1 MLHGKCK
8 EIIKKLTAEKE
19 ALEKQ
24 LAASPENR
32 RKLQEQLDVVKSQL
46 EKMTALARDYKQ
58 KFENADREIERMKE
72 SVPQDY
78 AIFLRKHPG
87 GKKDEID
94 ILLHGGLCKVVSR
107 IKDVPVEDLKCGW
120 EIIMNQSG
128 NTAIATTKNLWR
140 WGSQVIFK
148 ANLTDELVLVSGH
161 SESDTQQCIL
171 APELRSVNLKQ
182 GDQLLNCGGLLVK
195 VLPKTEEANHD
206 IQSVKNLDFTKVGG
220 LSDQIEQIQEAL
232 LPFIEKEVYL
242 KVLKGED
249 MPKGIILDGPP
260 GCGKTLLARVIASY
274 LSRQKGK
281 DGYFIAITSTELIN
295 KYVGETE
302 RKMRELFDRAKEK
315 AMEGGLVVIFIDEID
330 ALLKDRNITEE
341 KEPWMAQSVAQF
353 CGLLDGVEAMT
364 DVLVI
369 GATNLKEKIDPAIL
383 RPGRLTVHIR
393 VPRPNREG
401 AREILKI
408 YLSSELPFARK
419 YFSEELYIYN
429 DYYGTEQQEM
439 IQLDKNPE
447 KIRDHFIDTI
457 LNRLFYTGEPKAVTL
472 DAGTNEPTELTIDNK
487 IEFAEDGRL
496 KLTYL
501 KDHLSGD
508 MLKNIVE
515 KARRIAFSRYFA
527 MKKQNPETKAEMF
540 KKDFFEAVDA
550 EYLRIATSLK
560 AVKTESGGQ
569 KDQIGFVKNKDK
581 K

>member
-1 MLHGKCK
+1 MLHRKCREELKALTEELTTEK
-8 EIIKKLTAEKE
+8 EKLEKELTTAHQNKKKLQDRLAVVEGQLKE
-19 ALEKQ
+19 MAV
-24 LAASPENR
+24 LA
-32 RKLQEQLDVVKSQL
+32 
-46 EKMTALARDYKQ
+46 Q
-58 KFENADREIERMKE
+58 KWKTECERLLND
-72 SVPQDY
+72 VPQSY

-87 GKKDEID
+87 GKKEDID
-94 ILLHGGLCKVVSR
+94 ILLNGRLVKIVSK
-107 IKDVPVEDLKCGW
+107 INGVAVDELQCGW
-120 EIIMNQSG
+120 ELVLNKNE
-128 NTAIATTKNLWR
+128 NTAISTTKNFWR

-148 ANLTDELVLVSGH
+148 AKLTDELVLVSGH

-171 APELRSVNLKQ
+171 APELRSVKLKQ

-281 DGYFIAITSTELIN
+281 DGYFMAITSTELIN

-315 AMEGGLVVIFIDEID
+315 AGENGLVVIFIDEID
-330 ALLKDRNITEE
+330 ALLKDRNVTEE

-353 CGLLDGVEAMT
+353 CGLLDGIEAMT

-429 DYYGTEQQEM
+429 DYYGTEKEGVV
-439 IQLDKNPE
+439 QLDKDPE

-457 LNRLFYTGEPKAVTL
+457 LNRLFYIGGPKTVVL
-472 DAGTNEPTELTIDNK
+472 DSGGSEPTELTIDNK
-487 IEFAEDGRL
+487 IEFINDGRL
-496 KLTYL
+496 KATYL

-540 KKDFFEAVDA
+540 KRDFFEAIDA
-550 EYLRIATSLK
+550 EYVRIATSLK
-560 AVKTESGGQ
+560 AVKTDSGGP
-569 KDQIGFVKNKDK
+569 KDPIGFVRNNDK

>member
-8 EIIKKLTAEKE
+8 EIIKKLTEEKE
-19 ALEKQ
+19 Q
-24 LAASPENR
+24 LTQKLSDSSQDK
-32 RKLQEQLDVVKSQL
+32 RKIHDRLAVVEDQLKR
-46 EKMTALARDYKQ
+46 MTELARKYEQ
-58 KFENADREIERMKE
+58 EIERLKQA
-72 SVPQDY
+72 VPQDY
-78 AIFLRKHPG
+78 AIFLRRHPG

-94 ILLHGGLCKVVSR
+94 ILLHGSLCKIISR

-120 EIIMNQSG
+120 EIILNQNA

-140 WGSQVIFK
+140 WGSQVVFK
-148 ANLTDELVLVSGH
+148 AKLTDELVLVSGH
-161 SESDTQQCIL
+161 SDSDTQQCIL
-171 APELRSVNLKQ
+171 APELYSVNLKQ

-206 IQSVKNLDFTKVGG
+206 IQSVKNLDFAKVGG

-315 AMEGGLVVIFIDEID
+315 AQEGGLVVIFIDEID
-330 ALLKDRNITEE
+330 ALLKDRNVTEE

-353 CGLLDGVEAMT
+353 CGLLDGIEAMT

-393 VPRPNREG
+393 VPRPNRDG

-419 YFSEELYIYN
+419 YFSEDLYIYN
-429 DYYGTEQQEM
+429 DYYGTDQQEM

-457 LNRLFYTGEPKAVTL
+457 LNRLFYAGDPKTVIL
-472 DAGTNEPTELTIDNK
+472 DPNGSEPTELTVDNK
-487 IEFAEDGRL
+487 IEFVEDGRL
-496 KLTYL
+496 KATYL

-560 AVKTESGGQ
+560 AVKTEPGGP